1 MPLIEGSRSKNVLAN
16 SESSDLLNEE
26 NIPNGE
32 DTAEKAKN
40 INNTEVSGGFQIQ
53 IIARHVLVYQLYVT
67 GDFLLLP
74 EPEYFRFIGCCSP
87 QCHTSKPSPTPG
99 WWCQWPTRSFGR
111 CIQYFKSRY
120 VYTSCT
126 TWTWIHV
133 VLCGLG
139 NAKLSLVGWVMQSS
153 A

>member
-53 IIARHVLVYQLYVT
+53 IIARLVLVYQLYVT
-67 GDFLLLP
+67 EISSYFQSQNILDLLDVVPPSVTPANPAPPPAGGADDLLDLLGDVAT
-74 EPEYFRFIGCCSP
+74 ISN
-87 QCHTSKPSPTPG
+87 PG
-99 WWCQWPTRSFGR
+99 TFTLAVLHEH
-111 CIQYFKSRY
+111 
-120 VYTSCT
+120 VYMLYC
-126 TWTWIHV
+126 
-133 VLCGLG
+133 
-139 NAKLSLVGWVMQSS
+139 VGWVMQSL
-153 A
+153 AYLL